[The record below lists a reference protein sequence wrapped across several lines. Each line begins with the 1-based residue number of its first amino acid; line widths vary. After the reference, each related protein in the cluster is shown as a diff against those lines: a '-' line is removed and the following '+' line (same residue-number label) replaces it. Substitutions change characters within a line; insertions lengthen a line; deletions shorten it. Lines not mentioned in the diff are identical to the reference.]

1 MSASVR
7 PLLANPSEPEELDDL
22 TLRRAQR
29 GDQAAFR
36 ALVLRYQRPVF
47 ALLGRML
54 ARSQPGLVED
64 LAQETFLRVF
74 RALPNFS
81 LSGPARLST
90 WILSISARLALDE
103 LRKHA
108 PQTMP
113 LEEMIELPS
122 GERTESG
129 LEQRSL
135 GEAISR
141 AVSQLSPGFR
151 AVFLLRE
158 AHDLSYEEIAQALQI
173 DVGTVKSRLLRA
185 RAALR
190 VALAGVLHD

>member
-1 MSASVR
+1 MSAVLK
-7 PLLANPSEPEELDDL
+7 PLTSNPGEADELDDL

-29 GDQAAFR
+29 GEQAAFR

-54 ARSQPGLVED
+54 SRQRHLVED

-81 LSGPARLST
+81 LSGPARPST
-90 WILSISARLALDE
+90 WILSIATRVALDE

-108 PQTMP
+108 PLTAP
-113 LEEMIELPS
+113 LEELA
-122 GERTESG
+122 GVAATDRTDERAE
-129 LEQRSL
+129 RRAM
-135 GEAISR
+135 GEALER
-141 AVSQLSPGFR
+141 AVSQLSPVYR
-151 AVFLLRE
+151 AAFLLRE
-158 AHDLSYEEIAQALQI
+158 AHDLRYEEIATALDI

-190 VALAGVLHD
+190 VALAELLP